1 MNYQNQGFGNSQ
13 YHVKTKFNT
22 NYTFSKSLQTFNSS
36 SEHSAIF
43 SFDST
48 VGGQTR
54 TVPRVKSYH
63 GKLFFKTHTT
73 IPPRKMTQALSRF
86 WIYFLELI
94 TMWSTEI
101 AIT

>member
-1 MNYQNQGFGNSQ
+1 MLAEATIIMTRYTMYSVDNL
-13 YHVKTKFNT
+13 FNET
-22 NYTFSKSLQTFNSS
+22 TCRCQQLQLPVVVQTDPD
-36 SEHSAIF
+36 SAII
-43 SFDST
+43 